1 MNCKNMQLDH
11 FELVGNYSFDG
22 VENMEIH
29 HARMLSKDAFWN
41 SNHVTVYDSFI
52 SGEYLGW
59 NARNLTLVNCT
70 IESLQGMCYI
80 ENLKMVN
87 CKLINTTLAFEYSTV
102 DAQIVNTVDSVLN
115 PSGGIIRADKIGKLI
130 LEKDKVDPGK
140 TTIICT
146 EDEGEGHDH
155 EASHRKDVI
164 IARIIFAIICAALLA
179 GIISLIVWLHGRNAG
194 KNQTPETE
202 ITNNAPPAD
211 NSNLPPVT
219 EQPLDEDG
227 QSVWTSTDGVN
238 FRAEPNTDSEILTVL
253 VTGTKLTL
261 LGEENGWVQAEYNG
275 QKGYVSSDY
284 VTDQEPDTTTQE
296 TE

>member
-1 MNCKNMQLDH
+1 MK
-11 FELVGNYSFDG
+11 
-22 VENMEIH
+22 
-29 HARMLSKDAFWN
+29 
-41 SNHVTVYDSFI
+41 
-52 SGEYLGW
+52 
-59 NARNLTLVNCT
+59 
-70 IESLQGMCYI
+70 
-80 ENLKMVN
+80 
-87 CKLINTTLAFEYSTV
+87 
-102 DAQIVNTVDSVLN
+102 
-115 PSGGIIRADKIGKLI
+115 
-130 LEKDKVDPGK
+130 
-140 TTIICT
+140 
-146 EDEGEGHDH
+146 
-155 EASHRKDVI
+155 ASHRKDVI

-238 FRAEPNTDSEILTVL
+238 FRAEPWVGAGYSFGLINFRAEPNTDSEILTVL

>member
-1 MNCKNMQLDH
+1 MK
-11 FELVGNYSFDG
+11 
-22 VENMEIH
+22 
-29 HARMLSKDAFWN
+29 
-41 SNHVTVYDSFI
+41 
-52 SGEYLGW
+52 
-59 NARNLTLVNCT
+59 
-70 IESLQGMCYI
+70 
-80 ENLKMVN
+80 
-87 CKLINTTLAFEYSTV
+87 
-102 DAQIVNTVDSVLN
+102 
-115 PSGGIIRADKIGKLI
+115 
-130 LEKDKVDPGK
+130 
-140 TTIICT
+140 
-146 EDEGEGHDH
+146 
-155 EASHRKDVI
+155 ASHRKDVI

-275 QKGYVSSDY
+275 QKDMSVQTMLPIRNRIQQRRKQSNGKGETMSTAGKLCPSDRMEMRF
-284 VTDQEPDTTTQE
+284 V
-296 TE
+296 

>member
-1 MNCKNMQLDH
+1 MK
-11 FELVGNYSFDG
+11 
-22 VENMEIH
+22 
-29 HARMLSKDAFWN
+29 
-41 SNHVTVYDSFI
+41 
-52 SGEYLGW
+52 
-59 NARNLTLVNCT
+59 
-70 IESLQGMCYI
+70 
-80 ENLKMVN
+80 
-87 CKLINTTLAFEYSTV
+87 
-102 DAQIVNTVDSVLN
+102 
-115 PSGGIIRADKIGKLI
+115 
-130 LEKDKVDPGK
+130 
-140 TTIICT
+140 
-146 EDEGEGHDH
+146 
-155 EASHRKDVI
+155 ASHRKDVI

-194 KNQTPETE
+194 
-202 ITNNAPPAD
+202 

>member
-1 MNCKNMQLDH
+1 MK
-11 FELVGNYSFDG
+11 
-22 VENMEIH
+22 
-29 HARMLSKDAFWN
+29 
-41 SNHVTVYDSFI
+41 
-52 SGEYLGW
+52 
-59 NARNLTLVNCT
+59 
-70 IESLQGMCYI
+70 
-80 ENLKMVN
+80 
-87 CKLINTTLAFEYSTV
+87 
-102 DAQIVNTVDSVLN
+102 
-115 PSGGIIRADKIGKLI
+115 
-130 LEKDKVDPGK
+130 
-140 TTIICT
+140 
-146 EDEGEGHDH
+146 
-155 EASHRKDVI
+155 ASHRKDVI

-275 QKGYVSSDY
+275 QKGYVAPILHSFTQCIGSLSGKLTFGFGRNDPCVFLSSRLY
-284 VTDQEPDTTTQE
+284 K
-296 TE
+296 